1 MAFFGMKPGN
11 TALSTMMKR
20 LQAAGEAGPGPD
32 DESDIPAAQPVP
44 QTTAQPQAEPV
55 NLKSIISCAH
65 KISFSISYLC
75 LFILVVF
82 NLF

>member
-32 DESDIPAAQPVP
+32 DESETPAAQPP
-44 QTTAQPQAEPV
+44 AQPTVQPQVEPV
-55 NLKSIISCAH
+55 NLKS
-65 KISFSISYLC
+65 
-75 LFILVVF
+75 
-82 NLF
+82 N